1 MAAVTS
7 SVPLAA
13 VELAMLQRG
22 RRSMAAV
29 TCPHA
34 CGPEVFALAST
45 GPPLDGGGDR
55 PLARRRQARQER
67 FNGAAARWR
76 R

>member
-1 MAAVTS
+1 
-7 SVPLAA
+7 
-13 VELAMLQRG
+13 MLQRG

-29 TCPHA
+29 TY
-34 CGPEVFALAST
+34 
-45 GPPLDGGGDR
+45 
-55 PLARRRQARQER
+55 QARDKTEAAKLALQRGRRSMAAVTTDTRCPRSTRSPR

>member
-1 MAAVTS
+1 MAAVTAS
-7 SVPLAA
+7 FAGSFIALLA
-13 VELAMLQRG
+13 LQRG

-29 TCPHA
+29 TRLVSEADADADP
-34 CGPEVFALAST
+34 G
-45 GPPLDGGGDR
+45 
-55 PLARRRQARQER
+55 

>member
-1 MAAVTS
+1 MCRLIAAD
-7 SVPLAA
+7 LA
-13 VELAMLQRG
+13 VYVLLQRG

-29 TCPHA
+29 IHKR
-34 CGPEVFALAST
+34 VASPRI
-45 GPPLDGGGDR
+45 GSDG
-55 PLARRRQARQER
+55 